1 MRKALWRCNS
11 GHYFSEPNC
20 PLDGWSFQG
29 AQEVVEIIRQMHERG
44 ETPSIQQLREKGL
57 GQGVLDRVIIVEFG
71 GERSAF
77 DGFAPEGYIIEG
89 HYVPLRKVGQD
100 YL

>member
-1 MRKALWRCNS
+1 
-11 GHYFSEPNC
+11 
-20 PLDGWSFQG
+20 
-29 AQEVVEIIRQMHERG
+29 MHERG
-44 ETPSIQQLREKGL
+44 ESPSIQPLREKGL

-89 HYVPLRKVGQD
+89 HYVPLRKLGQD